1 MNVYMESTDDQV
13 IEKINRS
20 PRGALFFPD
29 SFLSISNAKTVSKV
43 LERLV
48 QDGKL
53 HRAATGIY
61 LRPVEDEVIG
71 IMLPGI
77 EEIAEAIMKRDK
89 ARAVPT
95 GSYALYKLGLSTQ
108 VPMNIVYYTDSSSR
122 QVKIGKQTIT
132 FKKASAKNVSAIG
145 EISRLVI
152 QALRSIGKG
161 NVTSEEMQIIGE
173 KLKNEKPYH
182 LQHDIKVAPEWIRQL
197 MRPYQHT
204 NTND

>member
-1 MNVYMESTDDQV
+1 MESADDQ
-13 IEKINRS
+13 ILERMNRL
-20 PRGALFFPD
+20 PRGTLFFPD
-29 SFLSISNAKTVSKV
+29 SFLNISNAKTVSKV

-48 QDGKL
+48 RAGKL

-77 EEIAEAIMKRDK
+77 EEIAEAIIKRDK

-95 GSYALYKLGLSTQ
+95 GSYALYKLGLTTQ

-132 FKKASAKNVSAIG
+132 FKKASARNVSAIG
-145 EISRLVI
+145 EISKLVI
-152 QALRSIGKG
+152 QALRTIGKG
-161 NVTSEEMQIIGE
+161 NVTNDEMQIIKE
-173 KLKNEKPYH
+173 RLKGEKPYH

-197 MRPYQHT
+197 MRPLQHT
-204 NTND
+204 QTND

>member
-1 MNVYMESTDDQV
+1 MESADDK
-13 IEKINRS
+13 ILEKINRS
-20 PRGALFFPD
+20 PRGTLFFPD

-48 QDGKL
+48 QASKL

-77 EEIAEAIMKRDK
+77 EEIAEAIIKRDK

-95 GSYALYKLGLSTQ
+95 GSYALYKLGLATQ
-108 VPMNIVYYTDSSSR
+108 IPMNIVYYTDSSSR

-132 FKKASAKNVSAIG
+132 FKKASARNVSAIG
-145 EISRLVI
+145 EISKLVI
-152 QALRSIGKG
+152 QALRTIGKG
-161 NVTSEEMQIIGE
+161 NITNEEVLIIKE
-173 KLKNEKPYH
+173 RLKYEKPYH

-197 MRPYQHT
+197 MRQLHHTHT
-204 NTND
+204 ND

>member
-1 MNVYMESTDDQV
+1 MNIYMESADDQ
-13 IEKINRS
+13 ILEKVNRS
-20 PRGALFFPD
+20 PRGTLFFPD
-29 SFLSISNAKTVSKV
+29 SFLSIFNAKTVSKV

-48 QDGKL
+48 QAGKL

-77 EEIAEAIMKRDK
+77 EEIAEAIIKRDK

-95 GSYALYKLGLSTQ
+95 GSYALYKLGLTTQ

-132 FKKASAKNVSAIG
+132 FKKASARNVSAIG
-145 EISRLVI
+145 EISELVI
-152 QALRSIGKG
+152 QALRTIGKG
-161 NVTSEEMQIIGE
+161 NFTSEEMQIIGE
-173 KLKNEKPYH
+173 RLKAEKPYH
-182 LQHDIKVAPEWIRQL
+182 LQHDIKLAPEWIRQL
-197 MRPYQHT
+197 MRPLQHT
-204 NTND
+204 HTND

>member
-1 MNVYMESTDDQV
+1 MDSADDQ
-13 IEKINRS
+13 ILERMNRL
-20 PRGALFFPD
+20 PKGTLFFPD
-29 SFLSISNAKTVSKV
+29 SFSSISNAKTVSKV

-48 QDGKL
+48 RAGKL

-71 IMLPGI
+71 MMLPGI
-77 EEIAEAIMKRDK
+77 EEIAEAIRKRDK

-122 QVKIGKQTIT
+122 QVKIGNQTIT

-152 QALRSIGKG
+152 QALRTIGKG

-173 KLKNEKPYH
+173 RLKAEKPYH

-197 MRPYQHT
+197 MRPFK
-204 NTND
+204 NTHIND